1 MARLKKK
8 KESPKPSDIKDG
20 NGDGVPPLK
29 TGSVAAGGDGGDIN
43 RGNIVSTDIEDEMKD
58 SYLDYAMSVIVG
70 RALPDVRDGLK
81 PVHRRIFMGMH
92 DLSLTSRKP
101 YRKSAK
107 VTGDVTGNYHPHGT
121 ASVYDSIVR
130 LAQDFSMRYVLVDG
144 QGNFG
149 SIDGDP
155 PAAERY
161 TEVRM
166 SPLTEELLKDIDK
179 NTVDFVPN
187 YDNTREEPLVLP
199 CAFPNFLVNGST
211 GIAVGMATNVP
222 PHNLGEVIDGL
233 MHLIDHPEATV
244 KDLIKF
250 IQGPDFPTGGYILGR
265 EGIVEAYT
273 TGRGSVRMQAKA
285 AVELDKKER
294 ERIIVSQLPYQ
305 VNKAQLIE
313 KIAELVRDKKMEG
326 ITDLRDESDRDGM
339 RIVIEVSKNMNA
351 QVVLNNLLTQTSLRT
366 SFGVILLA
374 LVNGQPR
381 VLNLKGILYHY
392 LEHRKEVVIRRTK
405 FDLDKAEKRAHI
417 LEGLRIAI
425 DNLDKVIKTIRSSK
439 STDEAKQALIA
450 NFELSPIQAQA
461 ILEMQLR
468 QLTNLEIKKIEEE
481 YKEIIKTIEMLKGIL
496 SSEKKLWQ
504 VIKDELTEIK
514 TKYAD
519 ARRSEII
526 GKAQDMKIEDLI
538 EDEQGVITLSH
549 AGYIKRLPV
558 DSYHKQRRGGKGVAG
573 ATVREED
580 FIERMYTAST
590 HDYLLI
596 FTSLGKIHWLKVYEI
611 PESSRYAKGTA
622 LANVLKLGEGEK
634 ISGVLPI
641 KEFNDKYSILMAT
654 SEGLIKNTVLSAFD
668 KPRAGGILA
677 ITLSKGDKLVSAEIT
692 DGKQDVLLATKQ
704 GKSIRFPEKQVR
716 EVGRAGKGVRGIR
729 LAKNDAV
736 IGMEVVREG
745 KSLLTAT
752 EKGYG
757 KRTKLSAYRK
767 QGRGGKGILS
777 IKTTAKNGLAISIT
791 SVGDDDEIIA
801 MTASGKVIR
810 QRVKEIKTTGRLAQ
824 GVRLI
829 KMGDDD
835 RLVSVVNVPKDEDA
849 LGGEASEK

>member
-1 MARLKKK
+1 MARPKKK
-8 KESPKPSDIKDG
+8 KETPKEAPGTALNGGQDSPKALIP
-20 NGDGVPPLK
+20 VP
-29 TGSVAAGGDGGDIN
+29 GAGDGGDEN
-43 RGNIVSTDIEDEMKD
+43 RGRVEPSNIEDEMKD

-92 DLSLTSRKP
+92 DLGLTSRKP

-121 ASVYDSIVR
+121 VAVYDTIVR

-166 SPLTEELLKDIDK
+166 SPLAEELLKDIDK
-179 NTVDFVPN
+179 ETVEFVPN
-187 YDNTREEPLVLP
+187 YDGTREEPLVLP

-233 MHLIDHPEATV
+233 LHLIDHPEATV
-244 KDLIKF
+244 KDLIGHIK
-250 IQGPDFPTGGYILGR
+250 GPDFPTGGYILGR
-265 EGIVEAYT
+265 EGLVEAYN
-273 TGRGSVRMQAKA
+273 TGRGSVRLQAKA
-285 AVELDKKER
+285 GVETDKKDR
-294 ERIIVSQLPYQ
+294 ERIIITELPYQ

-313 KIAELVRDKKMEG
+313 KIAELVRDKKIEG

-339 RIVIEVSKNMNA
+339 RVVIEVSKSANA
-351 QVVLNNLLTQTSLRT
+351 QVLLNNLFQQTSLRT
-366 SFGVILLA
+366 SFGIIMLA

-381 VLNLKGILYHY
+381 VLNLKGLLHHY
-392 LEHRKEVVIRRTK
+392 LEHRKDVVIKRTR

-417 LEGLRIAI
+417 LEGLRIAL

-439 STDEAKQALIA
+439 TTEDAKASLVEK
-450 NFELSPIQAQA
+450 FDLSPIQAQA

-481 YKEIIKTIEMLKGIL
+481 YKELLKTIEVLKGIL

-504 VIKDELTEIK
+504 VIKDELAEIK
-514 TKYAD
+514 VKYAD
-519 ARRSEII
+519 ARRTEII
-526 GKAQDMKIEDLI
+526 GKAQDLKIEDLI
-538 EDEQGVITLSH
+538 EDEQAVITLSH
-549 AGYIKRLPV
+549 AGYIKRLPA
-558 DSYHKQRRGGKGVAG
+558 DTYHKQKRGGKGVAG
-573 ATVREED
+573 ATMREED

-596 FTSLGKIHWLKVYEI
+596 FTSFGKVHWLKVYEI
-611 PESSRYAKGTA
+611 PEASRYAKGTA
-622 LANVLKLGEGEK
+622 LANVLKLGEGEQ
-634 ISGVLPI
+634 ISAVLPV
-641 KEFNDKYSILMAT
+641 KEFNEKMAVLMAT
-654 SEGLIKNTVLSAFD
+654 AQGLIKNTSLSAFD
-668 KPRAGGILA
+668 KPRAGGIIA
-677 ITLSKGDKLVSAEIT
+677 ITLSKGDALVSAEIT
-692 DGKQDVLLATKQ
+692 DGKQDVLLATRQ

-716 EVGRAGKGVRGIR
+716 EVGRAGKGVKGIR
-729 LAKNDAV
+729 LGKGDAV
-736 IGMEVVREG
+736 IGMVIVEDA

-752 EKGYG
+752 TKGYG
-757 KRTKLSAYRK
+757 KRTLLKAYRR
-767 QGRGGKGILS
+767 QGRGGKGILN
-777 IKTTAKNGLAISIT
+777 IKTTAKNGVAISIT
-791 SVGDDDEIIA
+791 AVADVDEIIA
-801 MTASGKVIR
+801 MTAEGKVIR

-829 KMGDDD
+829 KMSEDDH
-835 RLVSVVNVPKDEDA
+835 LVSVVNVPKDE
-849 LGGEASEK
+849 EAEGK